1 MVDAA
6 RQAIM
11 DSVQAQ
17 VDEITAAYAAGTSF
31 GELIEKYGTDPGIKT
46 EPNKTNGYAVHK
58 ESILWDPA
66 FTEGAMSLN
75 QVGDISEPVL
85 GSYGIHILHYTRDIP
100 AGAVELTDEIR
111 NEFREELLQEKETEA
126 VTAMIE
132 EWRNNAEL
140 VYTEDGQAIMDAA
153 AAQQNQESVTAT
165 EATEEALKDGE

>member
-1 MVDAA
+1 
-6 RQAIM
+6 
-11 DSVQAQ
+11 
-17 VDEITAAYAAGTSF
+17 
-31 GELIEKYGTDPGIKT
+31 
-46 EPNKTNGYAVHK
+46 
-58 ESILWDPA
+58 
-66 FTEGAMSLN
+66 
-75 QVGDISEPVL
+75 
-85 GSYGIHILHYTRDIP
+85 
-100 AGAVELTDEIR
+100 VELTDEIR